1 MDANLRN
8 LPSLRSRSISL
19 QSASGTRDIITDRGC
34 WTMSARYWKDKLK
47 TLESWG
53 KVKEES
59 GVRPWLGKA
68 SYEATS
74 VTMWDGE
81 KEVLLI

>member
-1 MDANLRN
+1 
-8 LPSLRSRSISL
+8 
-19 QSASGTRDIITDRGC
+19 
-34 WTMSARYWKDKLK
+34 MSARYWKDKLK